1 MNYVSIEISLAA
13 IIPAFLLMLFVFIK
27 DRAEKEPFGLLAIL
41 FGAGALSYMPLWF
54 LESKA
59 GVLLDDLFS
68 KYRIFTHEG
77 AVKFTS
83 ETAENVHSLLFSFL
97 VVALL
102 EESVKWAIMY
112 FVTFKNKNFN
122 YMFDGI
128 VYSVFVSMGF
138 AAVENIRYA
147 WEAGWDTL
155 FLRSVGSV
163 PAHLLF
169 SVVSGCCYTFWHT
182 RFLAKKKESELASSG
197 AITIKKPFKSGCL
210 LLVSWILPVLL
221 HGTYNSV
228 MKFST
233 TSLTLG
239 FYIVTTAIY
248 LVCFI
253 GIDKMS
259 DTDAENNRSVAVLMG
274 KKYPELS
281 ALAPITE
288 SEENDNG
295 NEVNENE

>member
-1 MNYVSIEISLAA
+1 MNYVSIEISIAA
-13 IIPAFLLMLFVFIK
+13 IIPALLLIIFVFIK

-41 FGAGALSYMPLWF
+41 FGAGALSYLPLWF

-59 GVLLDDLFS
+59 GFLLDNLFS
-68 KYRIFTHEG
+68 KYRTYTHEG
-77 AVKFTS
+77 DVRFTS
-83 ETAENVHSLLFSFL
+83 ETAENIHSVLFSFL
-97 VVALL
+97 VIALL

-112 FVTFKNKNFN
+112 FITFKNKNFN

-138 AAVENIRYA
+138 AAVENVLYA
-147 WEAGWDTL
+147 WQAGWDTL

-182 RFLAKKKESELASSG
+182 RFLAKKKESELVESG
-197 AITIKKPFKSGCL
+197 TITVKKPFRSGWL
-210 LLVSWILPVLL
+210 LLASWLLPVIL
-221 HGTYNSV
+221 HGIYNSV

-239 FYIVTTAIY
+239 FYVVTTTIY

-259 DTDAENNRSVAVLMG
+259 DTDAENNRSVAVLMR
-274 KKYPELS
+274 KKYPELV
-281 ALAPITE
+281 AETE
-288 SEENDNG
+288 ASEQVEDNG